1 MVFYFLGFGEFFI
14 IYFLHKEAPKLVS
27 LLMFI
32 ILGLVSFVV
41 FAIEIWIPDLVSDK
55 LSLLHIN
62 DVDCFWSACIN
73 QSDEA

>member
-1 MVFYFLGFGEFFI
+1 MTRTTGGCFKYGVLFFRIGEFFI

-41 FAIEIWIPDLVSDK
+41 FAIEI
-55 LSLLHIN
+55 
-62 DVDCFWSACIN
+62 
-73 QSDEA
+73 